1 MQPNLILIHLASRIQ
16 VISRMLLNE
25 KKKKK
30 KTPTCRNVLGK
41 SNTRV
46 GPNEPLLP
54 ETTCADMFF

>member
-25 KKKKK
+25 KKKN

-41 SNTRV
+41 LNTRV